1 MSEFVRNRLPKKKL
15 FKHGYGRLDSILKEF
30 NNSPPPPSNNGEP
43 KIIIAP
49 SWGEHGLLE
58 NKGKELVEILLNA
71 GFNVVV
77 RPHPETTKRSP
88 KVINSIQKR
97 FGNHPNFVYE
107 GSITS
112 INSLFQSDIMISDW
126 SGVALE
132 YAFGLE
138 KPVLFIDVP
147 RKVNNPDFTKLDI
160 DPIEDFIRHEIGL
173 ILPPEQI
180 QDIPSIIKTLV
191 KNAPNYRSNICNL
204 RNKWVYNLGD
214 SGARGAEKLVELA
227 KTNTAKK
234 V

>member
-1 MSEFVRNRLPKKKL
+1 MLILSLLFQAIMVMKHFV
-15 FKHGYGRLDSILKEF
+15 LDQ
-30 NNSPPPPSNNGEP
+30 
-43 KIIIAP
+43 IAI
-49 SWGEHGLLE
+49 
-58 NKGKELVEILLNA
+58 KELVEILLNA

-180 QDIPSIIKTLV
+180 QDIPSIIKTLSLRFIFSSSGFLIFSNML
-191 KNAPNYRSNICNL
+191 KYLSFLCICIIHFYIINAY
-204 RNKWVYNLGD
+204 
-214 SGARGAEKLVELA
+214 LVLIL
-227 KTNTAKK
+227 
-234 V
+234 